1 VIVDATVL
9 MTSSGKEN
17 AGVKAEV
24 NYLGKGLQFEG
35 VTQSGQIQKIDDPT
49 ETGEPVGPSPMEL
62 VLQAA
67 AGCTA
72 MDVVL
77 ILNKMRRTISDLRIW
92 VEADRREEY
101 PRIFTGIHLI
111 FQLTSPDVTEGELEK
126 AIKLSQ
132 EKYCSVAG
140 MLRPVV
146 NMTYALELKR
156 P

>member
-1 VIVDATVL
+1 
-9 MTSSGKEN
+9 M
-17 AGVKAEV
+17 KAEL

-49 ETGEPVGPSPMEL
+49 ETGEPIGPSPMEL

-67 AGCTA
+67 AGCTG

-77 ILNKMRRTISDLRIW
+77 ILNKMRRTISDLRIL
-92 VEADRREEY
+92 VESDRREEY
-101 PRIFTGIHLI
+101 PRIFTRIHLI
-111 FQLTSPDVTEGELEK
+111 FKLTSLDATEAEVEK

-140 MLRPVV
+140 MLRPAV
-146 NMTYALELKR
+146 NMTYALQLKR

>member
-1 VIVDATVL
+1 VT
-9 MTSSGKEN
+9 
-17 AGVKAEV
+17 AEV
-24 NYLGKGLQFEG
+24 NYLGRGLQFEG

-49 ETGEPVGPSPMEL
+49 ETDEPIGPSPMEL

-67 AGCTA
+67 AGCTG

-77 ILNKMRRTISDLRIW
+77 ILNKMRRTISDLHIL

-101 PRIFTGIHLI
+101 PRIFTRIHLI
-111 FQLTSPDVTEGELEK
+111 FKLTSPDATEAEVEK

-140 MLRPVV
+140 MLRPTV
-146 NMTYALELKR
+146 NMTYAFEIKR
-156 P
+156 SPHKLTNIIS